1 MKITISGFY
10 DEISSS
16 LDRQIEAIKGYG
28 ERYLCPRVIDGKHI
42 ADYTAD
48 QFEKTVK
55 PRLLKNGIRFSSIGS
70 PIGKVAVD
78 DDVSYRKQ
86 LDQLAELVA
95 IARSMDCRY
104 IRIFSFFMPEGENPA
119 VYRDVV
125 MRKMRGF
132 LDVAKDSGVMLLHE
146 NEKKI
151 YGDTPERC
159 LDLYKTLGDCNFALI
174 YDASNYIQCGVDAWE
189 AYEMVKDYVVYY
201 HVKDCDR
208 LTGVE
213 VPLGTGDGYYERLF
227 DDLAARNFEGFA
239 TLEPHTAKYAKYRK
253 LLYFVP
259 FAAFFRKEW
268 FGAFRRTDRKLGY
281 SPFRS
286 ITVKDVFDLQYAA
299 LRDYLKRAENERG
312 F

>member
-1 MKITISGFY
+1 MIQISGFT
-10 DEISSS
+10 DEVNGS
-16 LDRQIEAIKGYG
+16 LDTQIAVAKSLGMHYI
-28 ERYLCPRVIDGKHI
+28 CPRVIDGKNI
-42 ADYTAD
+42 SAYTCDAFL
-48 QFEKTVK
+48 QTVK
-55 PRLLKNGIRFSSIGS
+55 PRLDAAGIGFSSIGS
-70 PIGKVAVD
+70 PIGKVGIGDEEGYQAQ
-78 DDVSYRKQ
+78 RKK
-86 LDQLAELVA
+86 LKELVK
-95 IARSMDCRY
+95 IATAMNCKY
-104 IRIFSFFMPEGENPA
+104 IRIFSFFVSPKIDYEKA
-119 VYRDVV
+119 HAIVL
-125 MRKMRGF
+125 RKLKGF
-132 LDVAKDSGVMLLHE
+132 LEEVEGTDIVLLHE

-159 LDLYKTLGDCNFALI
+159 LDLYKTLGDRNFALI